1 MLALSLTNTALILC
15 ALKSLMS
22 DIWIFPSIMLAIAFL
37 FTDCFIAQRYEDV
50 VAENT
55 VLREG
60 PHKNAISKHYIGC
73 QEQHNSLFCIQ
84 LSVLLHNSTE
94 TINGLHHVDADTDNA
109 DLYRP

>member
-50 VAENT
+50 VEENT
-55 VLREG
+55 ILRED
-60 PHKNAISKHYIGC
+60 PHKGT
-73 QEQHNSLFCIQ
+73 EQGES
-84 LSVLLHNSTE
+84 
-94 TINGLHHVDADTDNA
+94 ADGSA
-109 DLYRP
+109 HDL

>member
-55 VLREG
+55 ALREG
-60 PHKNAISKHYIGC
+60 PHKNATF
-73 QEQHNSLFCIQ
+73 Q
-84 LSVLLHNSTE
+84 
-94 TINGLHHVDADTDNA
+94 A
-109 DLYRP
+109 LYRLPRTAQFSFLYPTFCALAQ

>member
-60 PHKNAISKHYIGC
+60 PHKNAIL
-73 QEQHNSLFCIQ
+73 Q
-84 LSVLLHNSTE
+84 
-94 TINGLHHVDADTDNA
+94 TI
-109 DLYRP
+109 Y

>member
-60 PHKNAISKHYIGC
+60 PHKNAI
-73 QEQHNSLFCIQ
+73 F
-84 LSVLLHNSTE
+84 E
-94 TINGLHHVDADTDNA
+94 T
-109 DLYRP
+109 LY